1 MIQKDKEYRETQPLR
16 DPIDMNL
23 YPIFMLN
30 ADSQAVRGKDL
41 KRSQLRVACTL
52 LYYTGLR
59 LNEIRKITQQQ
70 IVDAIASSQ
79 LSAIHSKNNRAHI
92 HVLSKNGVKKLKELN
107 LDYETIF
114 PKYNYKY
121 LFGKDKPIHP
131 KTLTRLI
138 NKDLKYTWEVNEI
151 PYNLKSHSFRINV
164 ISSLLKKTTVQHAA
178 QIIGHSSIQSTMSY
192 QHYALTKKEIQ
203 NLFSS
208 IEEG

>member
-1 MIQKDKEYRETQPLR
+1 
-16 DPIDMNL
+16 
-23 YPIFMLN
+23 MLN